1 LPEENAMPI
10 ELLMLAL
17 SVALLFVLIVI
28 QATAGVKAQGM
39 DVMAG
44 HRDDMKPPSAWQAR
58 TKRCVDNHRE
68 GLMLFAPL
76 VLIAAHLN
84 ISNDLTVWGAALL
97 LFARGACRDLPDR
110 TAQGAAAGLGHRHHR
125 HGPGVC
131 GGDHG
136 DASLGRTV
144 PRQFAC
150 ETKR

>member
-1 LPEENAMPI
+1 MPI

-58 TKRCVDNHRE
+58 PKRCVDNHRE

-84 ISNDLTVWGAALL
+84 ISNDLTVWGAQ
-97 LFARGACRDLPDR
+97 LFFYSRVAHAVIYLTGLPKVR
-110 TAQGAAAGLGHRHHR
+110 PLAWAIGIIGTGLVFAAVITATPA
-125 HGPGVC
+125 
-131 GGDHG
+131 
-136 DASLGRTV
+136 
-144 PRQFAC
+144 
-150 ETKR
+150 